1 MDTKD
6 FASYYTLQRVPQT
19 LLPMR
24 VEVEWVDGQTRWVE
38 LQVRFISPSDPSITP
53 GETGL
58 FRRQPPRVS
67 IPFHCRLEAT
77 CFGYSFRAISESH
90 HFARTLGLPWRPP
103 MVFTRMTS
111 GYDAEHIRCKI
122 SYH

>member
-1 MDTKD
+1 MK
-6 FASYYTLQRVPQT
+6 VQT
-19 LLPMR
+19 LLSMR
-24 VEVEWVDGQTRWVE
+24 VEVEWVDGQTRWAE
-38 LQVRFISPSDPSITP
+38 LQVRLIAPSDPSVTP

-77 CFGYSFRAISESH
+77 CFGYPFRAISEFH
-90 HFARTLGLPWRPP
+90 HFARTLGLRWRPP